1 MQTGC
6 APPWSKCGGLTLVEV
21 TIVLVILGVVVQ
33 SVLKGQELIRNTR
46 VRDIM
51 VQQAG
56 VEQAVLAF
64 QDRYR
69 AMPGDYVKA
78 DANIACSGGCLNGN
92 GNGRVE
98 AGTDGALHED
108 ILAWQHMSAAGFL
121 RDNYVM
127 EDSSA
132 TEPTTANSPTSV
144 YGGYLQVAFDQ
155 RWGHS
160 TNAVLR
166 HNVKTG
172 NYVPAEV
179 LAEVDR
185 KIDDG
190 LPGSGSF
197 QFSTYAGQ
205 GAAPIGGVAGGC
217 TAADSPTG
225 FWLTTGDNC
234 GGATLLR

>member
-1 MQTGC
+1 MQTC
-6 APPWSKCGGLTLVEV
+6 AAPRSKCGGLTLIEV

-33 SVLKGQELIRNTR
+33 SVLTGQELIRNAR
-46 VRDIM
+46 VRDVM
-51 VQQAG
+51 VQQAA

-69 AMPGDYVKA
+69 AMPGDYDKA
-78 DANIACSGGCLNGN
+78 STTLPCSDGCLNGN

-98 AGTDGALHED
+98 AGTDGAIHED
-108 ILAWQHMSAAGFL
+108 ILAWQHMSEAGFL
-121 RDNYVM
+121 RDRYVM
-127 EDSSA
+127 EDPAIS
-132 TEPTTANSPTSV
+132 EPTNANSPMSV
-144 YGGYLQVAFDQ
+144 YGGYLHVAFDPL
-155 RWGHS
+155 WGYG
-160 TNAVLR
+160 TNPMRR

-172 NYVPAEV
+172 NYVPAVV

-197 QFSTYAGQ
+197 QFSSYAGA

-217 TAADSPTG
+217 IAADSPTG
-225 FWLTTGDNC
+225 FWLTEGDNC